1 MAKISKGSA
10 GRTPAKKISVS
21 PATAKAEPT
30 AKVAAAPAPA
40 PASAPVKAAPAVAP
54 APAPV
59 KAPSA
64 RLSAKPVKESHGK
77 ISPEDRHQMIAEA
90 AYFIAVKN
98 GFNSDPTQNWAQAE
112 AQIDAKL
119 KADGRL

>member
-1 MAKISKGSA
+1 MAKTVKGTA
-10 GRTPAKKISVS
+10 GKTPAKKISGS
-21 PATAKAEPT
+21 PVTAKAEPT
-30 AKVAAAPAPA
+30 VKVAPAPVPA
-40 PASAPVKAAPAVAP
+40 PAPVKAAPAVAP
-54 APAPV
+54 ARTPV
-59 KAPSA
+59 KAPPTSK
-64 RLSAKPVKESHGK
+64 LSAKAAKESSGK
-77 ISPEDRHQMIAEA
+77 IAPEDRHQMIAEA

>member
-1 MAKISKGSA
+1 MAKIVKGAA
-10 GRTPAKKISVS
+10 GKAPAKKISGSAV
-21 PATAKAEPT
+21 
-30 AKVAAAPAPA
+30 VA
-40 PASAPVKAAPAVAP
+40 KAAPAVKAAAP
-54 APAPV
+54 VPAPVPAPV
-59 KAPSA
+59 KAPSTA
-64 RLSAKPVKESHGK
+64 RMSAKAARESTAK
-77 ISPEDRHQMIAEA
+77 VSPEDRHQMIAEA